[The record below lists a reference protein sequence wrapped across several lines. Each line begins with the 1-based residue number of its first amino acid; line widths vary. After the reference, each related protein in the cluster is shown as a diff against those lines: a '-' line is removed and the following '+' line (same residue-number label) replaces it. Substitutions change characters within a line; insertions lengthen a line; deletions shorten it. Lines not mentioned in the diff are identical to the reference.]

1 MEAKTAKIHKSANR
15 KLAIESGHFMKPKH
29 TVMKD
34 KNVYSRKPK
43 HKI

>member
-1 MEAKTAKIHKSANR
+1 MKTKTSKMYKNANR

-34 KNVYSRKPK
+34 ITRYSRKTK
-43 HKI
+43 HK